1 MEAKRMTKVESDN
14 LSRETRDIPVLASI
28 SIFIVSLLCIVGVIW
43 LAFFLFIPKGSW
55 FNLVDGSSM
64 EPTLHDKQVVFTDM
78 TDVTR
83 GDIITS
89 HFPEWLIEK
98 DPSRAEVLVIKRV
111 IGLPGDTIRI
121 AEEGIYVN
129 DQLLEEAYVSE
140 ENKKHTVVENAPR
153 KFTLA
158 EDEYF
163 IVGDNREV
171 SYDSRYFGPVKETD
185 LQYKQSE
192 KITKNAAFKGIA
204 VLCLI
209 VADVFVFMVVEN
221 VLNKCVRRMMKKTQR
236 TVECN

>member
-1 MEAKRMTKVESDN
+1 MIKVESEHISQEN
-14 LSRETRDIPVLASI
+14 RDIPILASI
-28 SIFIVSLLCIVGVIW
+28 SIFIVSLLCIVAVIG
-43 LAFFLFIPKGSW
+43 LAFFFFVPKGSW
-55 FNLVDGSSM
+55 LNLVDGNSM
-64 EPTLHDKQVVFTDM
+64 EPTLQDKQVVFTDM
-78 TDVTR
+78 TDVVR

-89 HFPEWLIEK
+89 HLPEWLIEK
-98 DPSRAEVLVIKRV
+98 DPSKAEVLIIKRV

-129 DQLLEEAYVSE
+129 DTLIEEAYVSE
-140 ENKKHTVVENAPR
+140 NNKNHTVAENAPR

-171 SYDSRYFGPVKETD
+171 SYDSRYFGPVKATD

-192 KITKNAAFKGIA
+192 KITKNAALKGIA
-204 VLCLI
+204 ALFLI
-209 VADVFVFMVVEN
+209 VVDVFVFIVVEN
-221 VLNKCVRRMMKKTQR
+221 VLTKCVRRIMKKAQR

>member
-1 MEAKRMTKVESDN
+1 MTKVETEQMSQEN
-14 LSRETRDIPVLASI
+14 RDIPKFASI
-28 SIFIVSLLCIVGVIW
+28 GIFFVGLLCIIAVIW
-43 LAFFLFIPKGSW
+43 LAFFLFVPKGSW

-78 TDVTR
+78 TEVTR

-89 HFPEWLIEK
+89 RFPEWLIEK
-98 DPSRAEVLVIKRV
+98 DPSRSEMLIIKRV

-129 DQLLEEAYVSE
+129 NQLLEEDYVSE
-140 ENKKHTVVENAPR
+140 ENKKHTVVEKAPR
-153 KFTLA
+153 EFVLT
-158 EDEYF
+158 EEEYF

-192 KITKNAAFKGIA
+192 KITKNAVLKGIG
-204 VLCLI
+204 VLFLI
-209 VADVFVFMVVEN
+209 VVDVFVFIAVDS
-221 VLNKCVRRMMKKTQR
+221 VLTKCVRRIMKKTQQ

>member
-1 MEAKRMTKVESDN
+1 MTKVEGENISQEN
-14 LSRETRDIPVLASI
+14 RDIPKFASMG
-28 SIFIVSLLCIVGVIW
+28 IFFVGLLCIIAIIW
-43 LAFFLFIPKGSW
+43 LAFFLFVPKGSW

-64 EPTLHDKQVVFTDM
+64 EPTLQDKQVVFTDM

-98 DPSRAEVLVIKRV
+98 DPSRAEVLIIKRV
-111 IGLPGDTIRI
+111 IGMPGDIIQI

-171 SYDSRYFGPVKETD
+171 SYDSRYFGPVKDTD

-192 KITKNAAFKGIA
+192 KITKNAALKA
-204 VLCLI
+204 VAVIFLI
-209 VADVFVFMVVEN
+209 VVDVFVFIAVEN
-221 VLNKCVRRMMKKTQR
+221 VLTKCVRRIMKKTQR